1 MLEGAGICKRFFF
14 AEEGLCLRHNLVG
27 FPKSMR
33 GILRKSRDHTYVI
46 YPVTTGLHFTTFVI
60 ANKFS
65 PTLHFHADP
74 KYSDGAE
81 GLSKSFRRFE
91 PVDLTQADLNKHGV
105 FEMDEKPQEDSCSCG
120 LFVLLT
126 AMAMAIAG
134 EPNTHDVSSF
144 IGKLQTTCR

>member
-1 MLEGAGICKRFFF
+1 MLEGVGICKHIFF
-14 AEEGLCLRHNLVG
+14 AEEGLCLRHSLRN

-33 GILRKSRDHTYVI
+33 GILQKSRDHTYVI
-46 YPVTTGLHFTTFVI
+46 FPVTTGLHFTTFVI

-81 GLSKSFRRFE
+81 GLGESFRRFE
-91 PVDLTQADLNKHGV
+91 PVDLTQAGLNKHGV
-105 FEMDEKPQEDSCSCG
+105 FEMDAKPQEDSCSCG
-120 LFVLLT
+120 LFVLLA